1 MSEDGETVAS
11 RERDGTL
18 RRDVVW
24 RTCHDRRGVARRELQ
39 GLTSHWALGAWLP
52 EPEFE
57 TFATEINALAWLDA
71 PWPTVH

>member
-1 MSEDGETVAS
+1 MAS

-24 RTCHDRRGVARRELQ
+24 RTCHDRCGVTRRELQ

-57 TFATEINALAWLDA
+57 TFATETDALACLDG